1 MKHLTIDRA
10 IEDYLRA
17 CKAERDLSPH
27 TLIAYTSDL
36 RQFRNWALDKGITL
50 LDEIDRRTLRG
61 YVASLGR
68 KGLSRR
74 SIARKSSALR
84 SLLRWTVNH
93 DHIPVSPADDL
104 DTPRLD
110 RPLPRVL
117 KVEEAAFLCELP
129 PDDTPEGVRD
139 RAVIELLYGSGLRVA
154 ELCALDVDELDL
166 RSGSVQ
172 VVGKGRKE
180 RRVPLA
186 EPCIDAL
193 RHYLE
198 SARPRLAERAGQ
210 PGPGL
215 FLGSRGGRL
224 GQRAVRAMLERYVVA
239 EGGRS
244 LGPHAL
250 RHSFAT
256 HLLDGGADLRAVQ
269 ELLGHEDLA
278 TTQIYTHV
286 STERLKAVYEKSHP
300 RA

>member
-1 MKHLTIDRA
+1 MKQLAIDGV
-10 IEDYLRA
+10 IDDYLRA

-27 TLIAYTSDL
+27 TLVAYTSDL
-36 RQFRNWALDKGITL
+36 RRFRDWAEDAGITL
-50 LDEIDRRTLRG
+50 LSQIDRRSLRR
-61 YVASLGR
+61 YVSALGR
-68 KGLSRR
+68 EGLSRR
-74 SIARKSSALR
+74 SIARGSSALR
-84 SLLRWTVNH
+84 SLLRWAVDH
-93 DHIPVSPADDL
+93 DHIPVSPAEDL
-104 DTPRLD
+104 ETPRLN
-110 RPLPRVL
+110 RPLPKVL
-117 KVEEAAFLCELP
+117 KAEEAAFLCELP
-129 PDDTPEGVRD
+129 PEDTPEGIRD
-139 RAVIELLYGSGLRVA
+139 RAVIELLYDSGLRVA

-193 RHYLE
+193 RGYLAT
-198 SARPRLAERAGQ
+198 ARPQLSGRASQ
-210 PGPGL
+210 PSPGL
-215 FLGSRGGRL
+215 FLGSRGGRM

-244 LGPHAL
+244 LSPHVL